1 MKYCRTVL
9 VLLTLAMTA
18 GTAGSPAAG
27 DWLVAR
33 DGGRV
38 ETKGPWQVK
47 GKLVVFTQANGSLG
61 SLRLADVDLDA
72 SRKATAEATE
82 AQAQAAK
89 PAAPAPAKKKLAV
102 LTDQSFRK
110 TAPPTAAVV
119 APPAEE
125 GAPAPAPGEN
135 GPLTV
140 SSWKQANSSKEGPK
154 GGLEIQGTLHNT
166 TDRLIVNPSVEV
178 RLYDDAGE
186 SLGSAPGVLSASTI
200 PPRGTIDFRATFSG
214 AYTVFAEV
222 KFEPRGLPL
231 DMGPGEPKPEDS
243 SPPQ

>member
-1 MKYCRTVL
+1 MKFRTVL
-9 VLLTLAMTA
+9 VLLTLVAPAM
-18 GTAGSPAAG
+18 PAAG

-47 GKLVVFTQANGSLG
+47 GKLVVFTQTNGSLG

-72 SRKATAEATE
+72 SRKATADAAS
-82 AQAQAAK
+82 AQAEAAK
-89 PAAPAPAKKKLAV
+89 PAAPAPPKKKLAV

-119 APPAEE
+119 APPAQE
-125 GAPAPAPGEN
+125 GAPAPAPGES

-140 SSWKQANSSKEGPK
+140 SSWKQINVPK

-186 SLGSAPGVLSASTI
+186 TLGSAPGVLSASTI
-200 PPRGTIDFRATFSG
+200 PPLGTVDFRATFSG

-231 DMGPGEPKPEDS
+231 DVGPGGPREPKPEDS
-243 SPPQ
+243 SPPR

>member
-1 MKYCRTVL
+1 MKYRIVL
-9 VLLTLAMTA
+9 VLLTLAVTA
-18 GTAGSPAAG
+18 GAAVSPAAG

-33 DGGRV
+33 AGGRV

-47 GKLVVFTQANGSLG
+47 GKLVVFTQANGALG

-110 TAPPTAAVV
+110 TPAVTSAVV

-125 GAPAPAPGEN
+125 GTPPPAPGTS
-135 GPLTV
+135 GPVTV
-140 SSWKQANSSKEGPK
+140 SSWKQSNLTQ
-154 GGLEIQGTLHNT
+154 GGLEIQGSLHNT

-178 RLYDDAGE
+178 RLYDEAGE

-200 PPRGTIDFRATFSG
+200 PPRGTIDFRATFAG
-214 AYTVFAEV
+214 AYTVFSEV

-231 DMGPGEPKPEDS
+231 DMGPGEPKPEDA
-243 SPPQ
+243 PPPN